1 LNIKII
7 TDGGPSMGFGHI
19 RRSTTLSWVLKN
31 KGHNVWVKKATGDP
45 DQTMPPTPKDMGLP
59 DVIIIDLPYDGNQ
72 WVDRSINPRTKIL
85 GLDFSGS
92 KPPDAIISII
102 DRKKAPKCLKRFR
115 GLEYAIIRDDVLQRA
130 PTDRGEGVIVCIG
143 SGDQLGVGV
152 DICDNISKLST
163 DVTLIEGPFNKRRG
177 KSTQFKIVTNPANL
191 ADRMANCLWAV
202 TNGGSLM
209 MEMMCLGKAI
219 FVVPQTTQEKELAD
233 FVYSRGALLGVGHQK
248 IEVPDQHQIE
258 QVSTSAKKLI
268 DGKGVERITRIVS
281 DLFQPNYGTL

>member
-1 LNIKII
+1 LFVLAVVIK
-7 TDGGPSMGFGHI
+7 
-19 RRSTTLSWVLKN
+19 
-31 KGHNVWVKKATGDP
+31 
-45 DQTMPPTPKDMGLP
+45 
-59 DVIIIDLPYDGNQ
+59 
-72 WVDRSINPRTKIL
+72 
-85 GLDFSGS
+85 
-92 KPPDAIISII
+92 
-102 DRKKAPKCLKRFR
+102 
-115 GLEYAIIRDDVLQRA
+115 
-130 PTDRGEGVIVCIG
+130 
-143 SGDQLGVGV
+143 LGVGV
-152 DICDNISKLST
+152 EICDNISKLST

-233 FVYSRGALLGVGHQK
+233 FVYSRGALLGVGHEK